1 MSIHRVLPKVVIA
14 TALASLVAAS
24 VAVAATR
31 STSAT
36 RTLVVARTGDV
47 DLLDPAVVTAFQS
60 KQALELIY
68 DGLVEFDKN
77 LKVVPSLATKWTYS
91 NGGKTLTFTLRK
103 GVKFHDGSAFDST
116 DAKATLD
123 RIKDPKTAATTSSNL
138 ASIVAVDAPSPT
150 VLRLT
155 LSTPD
160 ASLPAAMADVSNS
173 VLSSAD
179 IAAATVKTK
188 PNGTGAFSF
197 ASWDQGSALHLAAN
211 AKYWGG
217 APKVKGVD
225 IRVVPDESSIL
236 AGLRAKQ
243 FDVGILSDPTVVKQ
257 VPKSLKLYQTP
268 SLDYYEFAMNSTRGP
283 FTKQKVRQAIS
294 CAIDRKQVVQSAAAG
309 EGAVTGPFTSPTYKT
324 APFKGLP
331 CTPPDLPMAKK
342 LLAQAGY
349 PSGFSVNT
357 MVLTGEH
364 AVMPNIAQNVQA
376 QLQQIGV
383 SIKTEALDT
392 NTFVSRWR
400 VADFDSY
407 ITINGG
413 TPDPHHMYFR
423 YFSSG
428 GSLNQVG
435 KYHSD
440 RLDGLFAKGLA
451 ETNVDKRGVVY
462 DQISKTLLN
471 VSPWAWLYKGYHD
484 RVVQPTVKGYIAMPN
499 GSLRS
504 LRDVSVG

>member
-294 CAIDRKQVVQSAAAG
+294 CAIDRKQVVQSAASG

-331 CTPPDLPMAKK
+331 CTPPDLRMAKK
-342 LLAQAGY
+342 LLAQAG
-349 PSGFSVNT
+349 
-357 MVLTGEH
+357 
-364 AVMPNIAQNVQA
+364 
-376 QLQQIGV
+376 
-383 SIKTEALDT
+383 
-392 NTFVSRWR
+392 
-400 VADFDSY
+400 
-407 ITINGG
+407 
-413 TPDPHHMYFR
+413 
-423 YFSSG
+423 
-428 GSLNQVG
+428 
-435 KYHSD
+435 
-440 RLDGLFAKGLA
+440 
-451 ETNVDKRGVVY
+451 
-462 DQISKTLLN
+462 
-471 VSPWAWLYKGYHD
+471 
-484 RVVQPTVKGYIAMPN
+484 
-499 GSLRS
+499 
-504 LRDVSVG
+504 